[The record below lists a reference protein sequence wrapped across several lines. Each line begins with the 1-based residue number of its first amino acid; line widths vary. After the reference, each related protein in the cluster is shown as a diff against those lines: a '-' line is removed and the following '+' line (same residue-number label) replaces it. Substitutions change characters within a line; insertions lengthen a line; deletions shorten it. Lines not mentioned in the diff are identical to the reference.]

1 MKANACYGA
10 SRVNHLDNF
19 LSKIVTGT
27 EAVLTWRARR
37 RWTRKQKQKQK
48 NVILDWVEAFV
59 WSACVVL
66 LVNQYAF
73 QAYEIPSPSMEPTL
87 LGHDLPGDHAHD
99 RIFVNKFEYGPELLP
114 GLFKL
119 PGFTVPHRGDI
130 IIFENPDYTSPV
142 YGAGHAAVTAF
153 DITQRLIYMMT
164 LSLVDIDRNPDGSPK
179 PHFLIKRSIGYSG
192 DTVRWHNGEPQFQ
205 LPGTDTWLTEAELKK
220 DQGLTYGEHR
230 NNVDILG
237 QYYAL
242 LPAAMRAQ
250 VAQQIG
256 RTPTPDDAKA
266 KNTLDQLRF
275 QYSFYDS
282 KEEEHQVYKTMLA
295 VVPQRVET
303 SSLYFQYENGTWI
316 PDGSLLPLGDNR
328 DNSQDGRW
336 FGPVPLK
343 KILGEAALRYWPL
356 GRAGG
361 I

>member
-48 NVILDWVEAFV
+48 NVILDWVEAFI

-130 IIFENPDYTSPV
+130 IIFENPEYLSQGPV
-142 YGAGHAAVTAF
+142 F
-153 DITQRLIYMMT
+153 DIAQRLIYMMT

-179 PHFLIKRSIGYSG
+179 AHFLIKRGVGYSG
-192 DTVRWHNGEPQFQ
+192 DTVRWRNGEPSFR
-205 LPGTDTWLTEAELKK
+205 LPGTDSWLTESEMKK
-220 DQGLTYGEHR
+220 DQGLTYGQHR
-230 NNVDILG
+230 NNTDILG

-242 LPAAMRAQ
+242 LPAASRARA
-250 VAQQIG
+250 AQELSQ
-256 RTPTPDDAKA
+256 TPSPADAKA
-266 KNTLDQLRF
+266 RDTVDQLKY
-275 QYSFYDS
+275 QYRFYDE
-282 KEEEHQVYKTMLA
+282 KEEEHQVLKTMLA
-295 VVPQRVET
+295 AVPQRVAL
-303 SSLYFQYENGTWI
+303 SSVYFQYENGTWI

-328 DNSQDGRW
+328 DNSKDGRW
-336 FGPVPLK
+336 FGPVSLS
-343 KILGEAALRYWPL
+343 KILGEASIRYWPL

>member
-1 MKANACYGA
+1 
-10 SRVNHLDNF
+10 LDNF

-87 LGHDLPGDHAHD
+87 LGHDIGNDHKHD
-99 RIFVNKFEYGPELLP
+99 RIFVNKFEFGPELLP

-130 IIFENPDYTSPV
+130 IIFENPAYNSPV
-142 YGAGHAAVTAF
+142 YSAGPVAVTAF

-164 LSLVDIDRNPDGSPK
+164 LSLVDIDQQKNPDTGKMEPK
-179 PHFLIKRSIGYSG
+179 PHFLIKRGVGYSG
-192 DTVRWHNGEPQFQ
+192 DTVRWHNGDPQFQ
-205 LPGTDTWLTEAELKK
+205 LPGTDEWLTEADMKK
-220 DQGLTYGEHR
+220 AQGLAYGEHR
-230 NNVDILG
+230 DNTDIRG
-237 QYYAL
+237 QFYAL
-242 LPAAMRAQ
+242 IPAWARAQ
-250 VAQQIG
+250 ADQELQI
-256 RTPTPDDAKA
+256 TPTAADLKARDAVNQMKIQYRVYDEKEEFYLIKKA
-266 KNTLDQLRF
+266 K
-275 QYSFYDS
+275 
-282 KEEEHQVYKTMLA
+282 LA
-295 VVPQRVET
+295 VLPQRIDF
-303 SSLYFQYENGTWI
+303 SSEYFQYQNGTWV

-328 DNSQDGRW
+328 DNSEDGRW
-336 FGPVPLK
+336 FGPVPLN
-343 KILGEAALRYWPL
+343 KILGQAAIRYWPL

-361 I
+361 F

>member
-1 MKANACYGA
+1 MKANACYVA

-87 LGHDLPGDHAHD
+87 LGHDLPGDSKHD

-114 GLFKL
+114 GMFKL

-130 IIFENPDYTSPV
+130 IIFENPEYLSQGPV
-142 YGAGHAAVTAF
+142 F
-153 DITQRLIYMMT
+153 DIAQRLIYMMT

-179 PHFLIKRSIGYSG
+179 AHFLIKRAIGYSG
-192 DTVRWHNGEPQFQ
+192 DTVRWSNGEPRFQ
-205 LPGTDTWLTEAELKK
+205 LPGTDTWLTEEELKK
-220 DQGLTYGEHR
+220 DAGLSYGQHR
-230 NNVDILG
+230 NNLDVQG
-237 QYYAL
+237 QYYSL
-242 LPAAMRAQ
+242 LPAAARAAA
-250 VAQQIG
+250 AQAG
-256 RTPTPDDAKA
+256 GLTPAVSDAKA
-266 KNTLDQLRF
+266 KDAVDQLKY
-275 QYSFYDS
+275 QYRFYDEM
-282 KEEEHQVYKTMLA
+282 EEDHLLRKVLLA
-295 VVPQRVET
+295 STPQRVEL
-303 SSLYFQYENGTWI
+303 SSLYFQYEIGTWV

-328 DNSQDGRW
+328 DNSKDGRW
-336 FGPVPLK
+336 FGPVPLN
-343 KILGEAALRYWPL
+343 KILGEASFRYWPL